1 MYFLVDYDRE
11 RGALISLR
19 SFAPE
24 DRLPAEIARLELEI
38 SLNAQGVDREI
49 VILEA
54 KDEASLRRTHRRYF
68 ENVAQ
73 LSAMPTQR

>member
-11 RGALISLR
+11 LGALISLR
-19 SFAPE
+19 SYAPE
-24 DRLPAEIARLELEI
+24 ERVRAEIARLELEV

-54 KDEASLRRTHRRYF
+54 KDEASLRLTHRRYF

-73 LSAMPTQR
+73 LSVMPSQR